1 MDDQTHDQLTPA
13 EARDALHRA
22 IDHLSDTGVLAL
34 WELLRAWVAQ
44 HADET
49 DEDEEC

>member
-1 MDDQTHDQLTPA
+1 MPDQAPDQPTPA
-13 EARDALHRA
+13 EAREALHVA
-22 IDHLSDTGVLAL
+22 IDHLSDQGVLAL

-49 DEDEEC
+49 EEDEEC